1 MGQDEEVPKKT
12 EEGRPPEMVTLAEIA
27 RRVHLSKQRV
37 QQLAHKDPDFPIPKE
52 QWQKVG
58 RYYFLPWEPVKAYF
72 DARQPQHGVHF
83 AKRDERRRAEGD
95 DGE

>member
-1 MGQDEEVPKKT
+1 
-12 EEGRPPEMVTLAEIA
+12 MVTLAEIA
-27 RRVHLSKQRV
+27 RRVDLSKQRV

-72 DARQPQHGVHF
+72 EARKPQHGVHF
-83 AKRDERRRAEGD
+83 SKRKERRSAQGSDES
-95 DGE
+95 

>member
-1 MGQDEEVPKKT
+1 MGQDGDVPKKT

-27 RRVHLSKQRV
+27 RRVDLSKQRV
-37 QQLAHKDPDFPIPKE
+37 QQLAHRDPDFPVPKE
-52 QWQKVG
+52 EWEKVG

-72 DARQPQHGVHF
+72 EARNPQHGVHF
-83 AKRDERRRAEGD
+83 AKREERRRAEGG